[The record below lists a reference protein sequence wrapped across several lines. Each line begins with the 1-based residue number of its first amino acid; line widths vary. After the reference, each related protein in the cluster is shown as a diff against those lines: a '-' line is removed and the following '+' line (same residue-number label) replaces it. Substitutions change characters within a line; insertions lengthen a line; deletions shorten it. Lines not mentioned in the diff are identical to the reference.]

1 MILFLLTI
9 IVVLSYVLVHALE
22 ISSFAARVAGRI
34 SNRNALGT
42 TISQTVYTTS
52 NIALILFLPSLAYLV
67 ESGIDIN
74 YYLSLVIAAY
84 FFSFL
89 ASTIM
94 LIKLSSIQ
102 QFFQMI
108 FIKYNK
114 SSLPVAIL
122 KSLINKNKNLKLK
135 DCEGFTID
143 KIVLKKTSVSFVA
156 YIFLITGFFNAFMLA
171 VLFPE
176 NRLTLSQ
183 FTTIFHG
190 IGALLFAFYI
200 DPMLS
205 RSIDTYSDDISWL
218 KNVYSILIG
227 RMMSY
232 LAMIIILS
240 ILMVILNFYG

>member
-1 MILFLLTI
+1 
-9 IVVLSYVLVHALE
+9 
-22 ISSFAARVAGRI
+22 
-34 SNRNALGT
+34 
-42 TISQTVYTTS
+42 
-52 NIALILFLPSLAYLV
+52 
-67 ESGIDIN
+67 
-74 YYLSLVIAAY
+74 
-84 FFSFL
+84 
-89 ASTIM
+89 M

-122 KSLINKNKNLKLK
+122 QSIINKNKDLKLK

-156 YIFLITGFFNAFMLA
+156 YIFLITGYFNAFMLA
-171 VLFPE
+171 VFFPE
-176 NRLTLSQ
+176 HRLTLSQ
-183 FTTIFHG
+183 FTSIFWIFG
-190 IGALLFAFYI
+190 SIIFAFYL

-205 RSIDTYSDDISWL
+205 KSIDTYSDDSTWL

-232 LAMIIILS
+232 LAMIIFLLIL
-240 ILMVILNFYG
+240 LVI

>member
-1 MILFLLTI
+1 MLIILLII
-9 IVVLSYVLVHALE
+9 IVVLSYTTLQVLE
-22 ISSFAARVAGRI
+22 ISSFAARMAGRI

-42 TISQTVYTTS
+42 TISHTVYTLSRFT
-52 NIALILFLPSLAYLV
+52 ILFFLPSLAYLV
-67 ESGIDIN
+67 ESGITIN
-74 YYLSLVIAAY
+74 NYLILALAAY

-122 KSLINKNKNLKLK
+122 QSIINKNKDLKLK

-156 YIFLITGFFNAFMLA
+156 YIFLITGYFNAFMLA
-171 VLFPE
+171 VFFPE
-176 NRLTLSQ
+176 HRLTLSQ
-183 FTTIFHG
+183 FTSIFWIFG
-190 IGALLFAFYI
+190 SIIFAFYL

-205 RSIDTYSDDISWL
+205 KSIDTYSDDSTWL

-232 LAMIIILS
+232 LAMIIFLLIL
-240 ILMVILNFYG
+240 LVI

>member
-9 IVVLSYVLVHALE
+9 VVVLSYVFVHVLE

-34 SNRNALGT
+34 SHRNALGT

-52 NIALILFLPSLAYLV
+52 NIALIFFLPSLAYLV

-122 KSLINKNKNLKLK
+122 QSIINKNKDLKLK

-156 YIFLITGFFNAFMLA
+156 YIFLITGYFNAFMLA
-171 VLFPE
+171 VFFPE
-176 NRLTLSQ
+176 HRLTLSQ
-183 FTTIFHG
+183 FTSIFWIFG
-190 IGALLFAFYI
+190 SIIFAFYL

-205 RSIDTYSDDISWL
+205 KSIDTYSDDSTWL

-232 LAMIIILS
+232 LAMIIFLLIL
-240 ILMVILNFYG
+240 LVI

>member
-1 MILFLLTI
+1 MLINLLTI
-9 IVVLSYVLVHALE
+9 IVVLSYVTLQILE
-22 ISSFAARVAGRI
+22 ISSFAARIAGRN
-34 SNRNALGT
+34 SHRNALGT
-42 TISQTVYTTS
+42 TISHTVYTLSRFT
-52 NIALILFLPSLAYLV
+52 ILFLLPSLAYLV
-67 ESGIDIN
+67 ESGISIN
-74 YYLSLVIAAY
+74 NYLILALAAY

-122 KSLINKNKNLKLK
+122 KSIINKNKDLKLK

-156 YIFLITGFFNAFMLA
+156 YIFLITGYFNAFMLA
-171 VLFPE
+171 VFFPE
-176 NRLTLSQ
+176 HRLTLSQ
-183 FTTIFHG
+183 FTSIFWIFG
-190 IGALLFAFYI
+190 SIIFAFYL

-205 RSIDTYSDDISWL
+205 KSIDTYSDDATWL

-232 LAMIIILS
+232 LAMIIFLLIL
-240 ILMVILNFYG
+240 LVI